1 MKTYEATYTDQNG
14 KIVCKTTFEAQNMKE
29 ANKMAQLHKLNS
41 PEIQKAGRVST
52 FVGSIENVKKS
63 IIRLLKNMDNAQ
75 KEYDENKKQA
85 HID

>member
-1 MKTYEATYTDQNG
+1 MKIYEAIYTDKTG
-14 KIVCKTTFEAQNMKE
+14 EIVCKTTFEAQNLKE
-29 ANKMAQLHKLNS
+29 ANKMAQLHKRNT
-41 PEIQKAGRVST
+41 PDIQKAGRVST
-52 FVGSIENVKKS
+52 FVGSIENIKKS